1 MKTTIRCYKY
11 SMEEAP
17 FLKFDAEAPSEL
29 ITKLANDLDWHD
41 FPNDIW
47 VKIGSE
53 NSLLY
58 DPLLDMFKDWN
69 GCRWAGISNE
79 RVIYYF
85 TR

>member
-1 MKTTIRCYKY
+1 MKTIVKCYKH
-11 SMEEAP
+11 SLADDP
-17 FLKFDAEAPSEL
+17 FLVFDATTPNEMIE
-29 ITKLANDLDWHD
+29 KLANDLDWHD

-58 DPLLDMFKDWN
+58 DPMLDIFKDWN
-69 GCRWAGISNE
+69 GCRWANIDTGT
-79 RVIYYF
+79 VIYYF